1 MSSCLR
7 LINADVLTWVESFD
21 LAVLTQLDQLM
32 RCRLGPGFA
41 LGRAITNAA

>member
-7 LINADVLTWVESFD
+7 SINAVVLTWVESFD
-21 LAVLTQLDQLM
+21 LAVLTRLDQLM
-32 RCRLGPGFA
+32 IWRLRPGFA